1 MPCPPPTARLDFRE
15 MTPADLDVM
24 ATLLGDP
31 VVMWVYPHPYSRED
45 VLDWIEKTV
54 ALYRTRGFGLWLLTL
69 RETGEFVGECGLVPQ
84 VVEGRDEVEVGYHIR
99 PEFWGRGLATEAV
112 TACRDFARDVAGLAP
127 PRRPH
132 RPPERGVAARGY
144 QGRPGLRAR
153 SAAAGQAAAG
163 LRHGALRHGR
173 WRRSA
178 RR

>member
-15 MTPADLDVM
+15 MTPADLDDM

-31 VVMWVYPHPYSRED
+31 VVMWVYPNPYSRED

-54 ALYRTRGFGLWLLTL
+54 ALYPTRGFGLWLLTL

-112 TACRDFARDVAGLAP
+112 TACRDFARDVAGLDRLVALID
-127 PRRPH
+127 PRNVASQH
-132 RPPERGVAARGY
+132 VATKAGLAFEREAKVLGKL
-144 QGRPGLRAR
+144 LRVY
-153 SAAAGQAAAG
+153 AAA
-163 LRHGALRHGR
+163 L
-173 WRRSA
+173 
-178 RR
+178 